1 MSYVFK
7 EDWDLEF
14 EGLGP
19 VMRTSSRSF
28 QYQED
33 KTLEVK
39 SHIVEPFGK
48 IVCWKIW
55 SCGCGK
61 HTYKSRH
68 TKTDKNSGDS
78 GRRYGG

>member
-19 VMRTSSRSF
+19 VMRTSRSF

-33 KTLEVK
+33 KTLELE

-48 IVCWKIW
+48 IE
-55 SCGCGK
+55 SAG
-61 HTYKSRH
+61 
-68 TKTDKNSGDS
+68 
-78 GRRYGG
+78 